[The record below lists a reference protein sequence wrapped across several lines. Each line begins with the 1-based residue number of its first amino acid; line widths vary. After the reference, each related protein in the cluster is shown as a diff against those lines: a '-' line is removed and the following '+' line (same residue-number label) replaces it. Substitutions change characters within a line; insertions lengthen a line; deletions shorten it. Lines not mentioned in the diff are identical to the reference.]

1 MQASAFRGMKKGGNM
16 LPALFRIVPALLLVF
31 ELRGEELAVQARDVR
46 DRNRLGALGLAGT
59 RVGAVAEAQLVHL
72 GDHRL
77 GAACTLTRPCGS
89 LASDDTRAATKSIAE
104 PFLQVAAQAPQ
115 PMQAAASI
123 DSSASACAIGIA
135 LASGTELVRTEMK
148 PPA

>member
-1 MQASAFRGMKKGGNM
+1 M
-16 LPALFRIVPALLLVF
+16 LVQLPKPSSSILATIAL
-31 ELRGEELAVQARDVR
+31 ARR
-46 DRNRLGALGLAGT
+46 APS
-59 RVGAVAEAQLVHL
+59 
-72 GDHRL
+72 
-77 GAACTLTRPCGS
+77 TRPCGS

-148 PPA
+148 PPACRIWSYDERFTTRSLMTGNAAERQGSMVMVAPSLNLRM